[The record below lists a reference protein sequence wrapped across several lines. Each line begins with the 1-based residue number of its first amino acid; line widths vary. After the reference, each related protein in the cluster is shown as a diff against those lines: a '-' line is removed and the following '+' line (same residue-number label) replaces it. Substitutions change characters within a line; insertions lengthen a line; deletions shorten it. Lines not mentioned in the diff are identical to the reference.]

1 MAFDTGFYGGEWGDW
16 AIISIA
22 AAAISV
28 LGASMLIMLSRL
40 FGLRN
45 LEQVAKT
52 EFTYAASTVLIVV
65 VVGPGL
71 IGFIEPQLAGGGDS
85 IARALYLSALGCRQD
100 TPGAFGQYQTL
111 IDWMKLYLETPTR
124 CVQQFMDIL
133 YYLSVPVEAMTSVY
147 MEIFMSEHASGFG
160 VKWLAERITNATQS
174 LSFYMYMFYLMVH
187 MLNFIKYYAGFFFSV
202 GVALRAFPPTRGTGA
217 YLMAISFGL
226 YFVFPLS
233 YIVLATLSLPHA
245 EASITGVEKI
255 AGPPGVEDTC
265 VTDPQG
271 NFKNFCAL
279 PEVAS
284 PETYQCKG
292 ATPGV
297 VSEYT
302 DRLKENAESLE
313 DMLTWR
319 LNDFARHLVS
329 AICLFPLVSL
339 VILLTFVLNT
349 TNLFGGNIPEIG
361 RGLVKL
367 I

>member
-1 MAFDTGFYGGEWGDW
+1 MAFEASFYGGPGNAW
-16 AIISIA
+16 AVIAIA

-28 LGASMLIMLSRL
+28 LGAAMLIMLSRL

-45 LEQVAKT
+45 LEQIAKT
-52 EFTYAASTVLIVV
+52 EFTYAASTVLIVIIIL
-65 VVGPGL
+65 PGI
-71 IGFIEPQLAGGGDS
+71 IGYLEPQLAGGSDS
-85 IARALYLSALGCRQD
+85 IARALYLSALKCRQD
-100 TPGAFGQYQTL
+100 TPAKFDQYQTL

-124 CVQQFMDIL
+124 CVQRFMDIL
-133 YYLSVPVEAMTSVY
+133 YALSVPVEAMTSVY

-174 LSFYMYMFYLMVH
+174 LSFYMYVYYIMVH
-187 MLNFIKYYAGFFFSV
+187 ILNFIKHYAGFFFSV

-217 YLMAISFGL
+217 YLMAISLGL

-245 EASITGVEKI
+245 EASITGIVKV
-255 AGPPGVEDTC
+255 GDTDTC
-265 VTDPQG
+265 EVDPQG
-271 NFKNFCAL
+271 ALQNFCAL
-279 PEVAS
+279 PEIAS

-292 ATPGV
+292 AMPGV
-297 VSEYT
+297 VTEYV
-302 DRLKENAESLE
+302 DRLRENADSLE
-313 DMLTWR
+313 EMATWR
-319 LNDFARHLVS
+319 VNDFARHLVS
-329 AICLFPLVSL
+329 AICLFPMVSL